1 METIRLAQ
9 LLAYSELSQY
19 KSKIPEY
26 AKDFKNEYLF
36 IRLINKES
44 GRFVKRLDLE
54 GEVFKSQKAY
64 KLQFLFRKFLK
75 AQELG
80 YLKPSSEF
88 YIKESDVN
96 LISTLGS
103 QLDDLD
109 YFYTE
114 DTYNLECRKE
124 SQEFREFYD
133 FFETFFS
140 SINIKET
147 TYSDF
152 ERELSYLDSDYDY
165 SDSDY

>member
-1 METIRLAQ
+1 M
-9 LLAYSELSQY
+9 
-19 KSKIPEY
+19 
-26 AKDFKNEYLF
+26 
-36 IRLINKES
+36 
-44 GRFVKRLDLE
+44 E
-54 GEVFKSQKAY
+54 GEVFKSKQAY
-64 KLQFLFRKFLK
+64 RLQLHFRKFLK

-140 SINIKET
+140 SINIKKT
-147 TYSDF
+147 RYSDF

-165 SDSDY
+165 NDSD